1 MTTDPREL
9 TTPELLEFEEELRR
23 RALAHGP
30 MTREERREQRINYV
44 WGEIGERC
52 GLSREEVAEIVDRY

>member
-9 TTPELLEFEEELRR
+9 TTPELLEFEEEVRR
-23 RALAHGP
+23 KVRARGP
-30 MTREERREQRINYV
+30 MTREEWREQRINSV

-52 GLSREEVAEIVDRY
+52 GLSREEVVEILDRS